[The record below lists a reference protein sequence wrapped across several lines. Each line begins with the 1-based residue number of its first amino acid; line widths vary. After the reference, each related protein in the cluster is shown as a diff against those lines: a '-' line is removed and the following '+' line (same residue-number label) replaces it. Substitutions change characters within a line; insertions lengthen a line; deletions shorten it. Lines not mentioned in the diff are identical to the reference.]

1 LIVRFRRN
9 LDMRLLVLAAAT
21 AIVVLIFVGTAVGS
35 GQAGFPLDDAWIHQT
50 YARNLVEFG
59 RWEYSE
65 GVISSGSTSPLW
77 TVLLAAGY
85 LMGVPYLIW
94 SYLLGAASLLALALG
109 GQRLWRLLWPEK
121 AELNWIAALAILLT
135 WPLVWAAV
143 SGMETLLFASL
154 GLWIIILFV
163 HRTPDSKRPS
173 PSKSSKHQ
181 EPTSAT
187 AGNVMPLGILTGLL
201 ILTRPEGVVLLLLLG
216 VGLGLEAGPWKNRAS
231 AVVLVWATA
240 TVLLVPFLMFNLWA
254 SGNLWPNTLYAKQ
267 VEYSVLLS
275 QPLLSRLARLLFF
288 NLGGPEYGWRGSSAV
303 HLLLLPG
310 LIVAVA
316 ASFRWDWGSRRVRY
330 TLPLLWAGGH
340 VLLYAWRLPVT
351 YQHGRY
357 LLAATSIWVLYGLSG
372 SHRLLT
378 YAGDRTI
385 SRLVRR
391 AAIVSFSILTLIF
404 LLLGAQAYAT
414 DVAFIEGEMVDV
426 AHWLAHNTPPDA
438 LVATHDIGAIGY
450 FSDRSLLDLAGL
462 ISPEIIPWLADESTL
477 ARYVLDSDADYLVS
491 APGWPY
497 AAVASAETA
506 SLVYTTG
513 YLWTQEQG
521 ENNMQVYE
529 LSRQGR

>member
-1 LIVRFRRN
+1 
-9 LDMRLLVLAAAT
+9 M
-21 AIVVLIFVGTAVGS
+21 
-35 GQAGFPLDDAWIHQT
+35 
-50 YARNLVEFG
+50 
-59 RWEYSE
+59 
-65 GVISSGSTSPLW
+65 
-77 TVLLAAGY
+77 
-85 LMGVPYLIW
+85 
-94 SYLLGAASLLALALG
+94 
-109 GQRLWRLLWPEK
+109 
-121 AELNWIAALAILLT
+121 
-135 WPLVWAAV
+135 
-143 SGMETLLFASL
+143 
-154 GLWIIILFV
+154 
-163 HRTPDSKRPS
+163 
-173 PSKSSKHQ
+173 
-181 EPTSAT
+181 
-187 AGNVMPLGILTGLL
+187 
-201 ILTRPEGVVLLLLLG
+201 
-216 VGLGLEAGPWKNRAS
+216 
-231 AVVLVWATA
+231 
-240 TVLLVPFLMFNLWA
+240 
-254 SGNLWPNTLYAKQ
+254 
-267 VEYSVLLS
+267 
-275 QPLLSRLARLLFF
+275 
-288 NLGGPEYGWRGSSAV
+288 
-303 HLLLLPG
+303 
-310 LIVAVA
+310 
-316 ASFRWDWGSRRVRY
+316 
-330 TLPLLWAGGH
+330 
-340 VLLYAWRLPVT
+340 LLYAWRLPVT

-357 LLAATSIWVLYGLSG
+357 LLAATPIWVLYGLSG